1 MSRWMDGLVD
11 ELVSD
16 QEFRGE
22 VRIDVTIDLH
32 ALNPNQSP
40 TVDVYPQHKTE

>member
-22 VRIDVTIDLH
+22 VRIDVAIDFH
-32 ALNPNQSP
+32 ALNLNQFSHSRRVP
-40 TVDVYPQHKTE
+40 STQD